1 MNRKGLL
8 LVVSGPSGCG
18 KGTVLSEVF
27 ARQPDTYYSVSA
39 TTRSPRPGEV
49 DGVQYHF
56 LTKEEFEEK
65 IAAGQMLEYAQYAG
79 NYYGTPAQAV
89 DEKLSQGK
97 NVVLEIEVQ
106 GAKQVKLRRPDAVMI
121 FIMPPSM
128 KELRRRLTQRG
139 TEAQEVVERR
149 LENRP
154 PGNASG
160 QGLRLYCV

>member
-1 MNRKGLL
+1 MREMNRKGLL

-89 DEKLSQGK
+89 DEKLSREK
-97 NVVLEIEVQ
+97 R
-106 GAKQVKLRRPDAVMI
+106 GAGD
-121 FIMPPSM
+121 
-128 KELRRRLTQRG
+128 
-139 TEAQEVVERR
+139 
-149 LENRP
+149 
-154 PGNASG
+154 
-160 QGLRLYCV
+160 

>member
-1 MNRKGLL
+1 MREMNRKGLL

-18 KGTVLSEVF
+18 KGTVLGEVF

-79 NYYGTPAQAV
+79 N
-89 DEKLSQGK
+89 
-97 NVVLEIEVQ
+97 
-106 GAKQVKLRRPDAVMI
+106 
-121 FIMPPSM
+121 
-128 KELRRRLTQRG
+128 
-139 TEAQEVVERR
+139 
-149 LENRP
+149 
-154 PGNASG
+154 
-160 QGLRLYCV
+160 